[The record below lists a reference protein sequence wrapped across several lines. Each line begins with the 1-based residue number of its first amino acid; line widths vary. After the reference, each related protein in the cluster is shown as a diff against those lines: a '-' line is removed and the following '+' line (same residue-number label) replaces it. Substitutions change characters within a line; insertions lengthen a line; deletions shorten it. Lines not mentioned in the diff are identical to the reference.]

1 MSRFAR
7 LNNFASRGA
16 LPTTI
21 ALSLLLSACMTTA
34 PPMSGPMPA
43 MEDRC
48 NAELAKAAIGKAATA
63 EVVEQARIDA
73 RADIAR
79 VLRPGQVV
87 TMEFRAGRL
96 NVDVN
101 ERNAIV
107 GLRCG

>member
-1 MSRFAR
+1 MPRFAPP
-7 LNNFASRGA
+7 A
-16 LPTTI
+16 TI
-21 ALSLLLSACMTTA
+21 AFTLLLSACMTTA
-34 PPMSGPMPA
+34 PPMGGPMPPL
-43 MEDRC
+43 EDRC
-48 NAELAKAAIGKAATA
+48 NAELAKSAIGKAATA

-96 NVDVN
+96 NLDVN
-101 ERNAIV
+101 DRNTIV